1 MLISSQLLPIDLG
14 GTSLCAS
21 RSLTYDIAVM
31 RSMRRK
37 FLLTVALVALCLTS
51 FVFTLG
57 ASQAQFAPRGFEAPA
72 RSNTSIMT
80 PNSSLEEAIP
90 RTCALQPDP
99 RQTNPPAWVLQQR
112 RSISLVPG
120 AVTLSR
126 FRQVPDRPATPGAQS
141 SKVLTSP
148 STDFTPREEIA
159 LIDPTN
165 YGDRFLR
172 DLNGNSA
179 LLEPLVVL
187 HETVGSASS
196 ALNLFR
202 TPHPRDA
209 DQASYHTLIAL
220 DGTIIYLV
228 PPDKR
233 AFGAGNSAFVGANG
247 VESIQTNPK
256 LAGSVNNFA
265 YHISL
270 ETPPSGN
277 NNGRRHTGYTS
288 AQYQSLAWLVAK
300 TGVPDARI
308 TTHQAVDRS
317 GQRLDPRSFDF
328 SGFMNLLQQYPR
340 TSEISIQCLPP
351 SERAETEQSG

>member
-1 MLISSQLLPIDLG
+1 
-14 GTSLCAS
+14 
-21 RSLTYDIAVM
+21 
-31 RSMRRK
+31 MRRK
-37 FLLTVALVALCLTS
+37 FWLTVVLVALCLTS
-51 FVFTLG
+51 LGFTFG
-57 ASQAQFAPRGFEAPA
+57 PGQAQFAPRGFEAPVRLA
-72 RSNTSIMT
+72 NTAT
-80 PNSSLEEAIP
+80 PLNSSLEEVIP

-99 RQTNPPAWVLQQR
+99 RQTNPPDWVLQQR
-112 RSISLVPG
+112 RAIRLVPD
-120 AVTLSR
+120 AMTLSR
-126 FRQVPDRPATPGAQS
+126 FRQAPGSDTDAGTQSATRLTPPASG
-141 SKVLTSP
+141 
-148 STDFTPREEIA
+148 FTPREEIA

-172 DLNGNSA
+172 DLNGNPA
-179 LLEPLVVL
+179 LLEPIVVL
-187 HETVGSASS
+187 HETVGSAGS

-233 AFGAGNSAFVGANG
+233 AFGAGNSAFVGING

-277 NNGRRHTGYTS
+277 NNARRHTGYTS

-317 GQRLDPRSFDF
+317 GQRLDPRSFDGA
-328 SGFMNLLQQYPR
+328 SFMNLLQQYPR
-340 TSEISIQCLPP
+340 TPEISMQCLPP
-351 SERAETEQSG
+351 AAASSGDRQASRSIQS

>member
-1 MLISSQLLPIDLG
+1 
-14 GTSLCAS
+14 
-21 RSLTYDIAVM
+21 
-31 RSMRRK
+31 MRRK
-37 FLLTVALVALCLTS
+37 FLLTVILVALCLTS
-51 FVFTLG
+51 LAVTLSSG
-57 ASQAQFAPRGFEAPA
+57 QAQFAPPGFEAPG
-72 RSNTSIMT
+72 RPTNTSIT
-80 PNSSLEEAIP
+80 PPNSSLEEAIP

-112 RSISLVPG
+112 RAISLVPG
-120 AVTLSR
+120 AATLSR
-126 FRQVPDRPATPGAQS
+126 FRQLPASDTAPGAQS
-141 SKVLTSP
+141 STVLTA
-148 STDFTPREEIA
+148 TATGFTPREEVA

-165 YGDRFLR
+165 YGDRFLQ
-172 DLNGNSA
+172 DLNGNPA

-233 AFGAGNSAFVGANG
+233 AFGAGNSAFVGLNG

-265 YHISL
+265 YHVSL

-277 NNGRRHTGYTS
+277 NNARRHTGYTP

-317 GQRLDPRSFDF
+317 GQRLDPRSFDIA
-328 SGFMNLLQQYPR
+328 GFMNLLQQYPR

-351 SERAETEQSG
+351 SEALSAGQQG

>member
-1 MLISSQLLPIDLG
+1 
-14 GTSLCAS
+14 
-21 RSLTYDIAVM
+21 
-31 RSMRRK
+31 MRRK
-37 FLLTVALVALCLTS
+37 FLLTVALVTLCFTS
-51 FVFTLG
+51 LVFTLG
-57 ASQAQFAPRGFEAPA
+57 SSQAQLAPRGFETPA
-72 RSNTSIMT
+72 RANTST
-80 PNSSLEEAIP
+80 VPPNSSLEEALP

-99 RQTNPPAWVLQQR
+99 RQTNPPTWVLQQR

-120 AVTLSR
+120 AVSLSR
-126 FRQVPDRPATPGAQS
+126 FRQVPDNNATPGAQS
-141 SKVLTSP
+141 ATVLTQPSP
-148 STDFTPREEIA
+148 EFTPREEIA

-165 YGDRFLR
+165 YGDRFLQ
-172 DLNGNSA
+172 DLQGNPA
-179 LLEPLVVL
+179 LLEPIVVL

-233 AFGAGNSAFVGANG
+233 AFGAGNSAFVGLNG

-277 NNGRRHTGYTS
+277 NNARRHTGYTP

-328 SGFMNLLQQYPR
+328 SNFLNLLQQYPR
-340 TSEISIQCLPP
+340 TPEISIQCLPP
-351 SERAETEQSG
+351 ADPAGVGQSG